1 MSVRAYPI
9 EQIKHGGEIFN
20 LWHDEYFRDLLD
32 REGILEQLNI
42 DGCGIVGICEN
53 HLQAI
58 ENQIAMDIKGGV
70 GDINWEEIKRARE
83 IIDDIRKEMKR
94 QKTDCIDFYCY

>member
-9 EQIKHGGEIFN
+9 KEIKYGGEIFN

-32 REGILEQLNI
+32 REGLLEQLNI
-42 DGCGIVGICEN
+42 DGFGILGICEN

-58 ENQIAMDIKGGV
+58 ENQIAMDVKGSR

-94 QKTDCIDFYCY
+94 QKTDCIDFYCF